1 MKERNP
7 ERILFVLI
15 SITLFSCSSSK
26 RIENSIKTDNAG
38 RINLDISEISNKIRR
53 EITSSTLSG
62 ILSATIIDYDT
73 SIFIMDSSGVTTN
86 PVRRRIGVNV
96 DLSKT
101 DEGEVEEETDKSR
114 NESADLGFHE
124 RKDEFVNT
132 EVEKTSPFHI
142 LKVTGALFVIAFL
155 VLFLLRVIK
164 YLRK

>member
-1 MKERNP
+1 MKKRSLERA
-7 ERILFVLI
+7 LFVLI
-15 SITLFSCSSSK
+15 SISLFSCSSSR

-38 RINLDISEISNKIRR
+38 RINLDISEIGNKIRR
-53 EITSSTLSG
+53 EIASSTLSG
-62 ILSATIIDYDT
+62 ILSATIMDYDT
-73 SIFIMDSSGVTTN
+73 SISIMDSSGVTTN
-86 PVRRRIGVNV
+86 PVKRRVDINV

-124 RKDEFVNT
+124 HKDEFVNT
-132 EVEKTSPFHI
+132 EVEKTSSFHI
-142 LKVTGALFVIAFL
+142 LKVAGALFVIAFL